1 MPRIIRYFITR
12 SGMGISLF
20 WNITFISAL
29 SQGLFVTI
37 ILLVQYLRTRHLS
50 QLILGIFLL
59 VFSQILLNNI
69 IYWNQLLG
77 EHPHFI
83 FSTVS
88 TRFLLAPLFYLYC
101 RTFLQRTF
109 KRKDVL
115 HFLPFIVLTTV
126 YSPLLLLSGS
136 EKKELASQ
144 LFSQQEEGVF
154 HIGSLINW
162 LLALQLII
170 YAAWIFYEVTIKK
183 KLGGARRQHIRWL
196 TFLNS
201 LFFVYGALMLM
212 YFILVWLQIGGIQ
225 KDFYISAVMC
235 LAIYSISYVGMVTP
249 NLLKGED
256 FLNRIQQPKYRRTP
270 LKKAYLEEVIGKL
283 EQLMRTERLYLTADI
298 SLQEIAEQLAI
309 SRHHISQ
316 ALSVQLDRTFHEYI
330 NAYRVAH
337 AQELLSTL
345 PSDENIKMVMY
356 ASGFNNRASF
366 NNNFKKFTGMTAT
379 AFLKQKQISAGRPAD
394 D

>member
-1 MPRIIRYFITR
+1 
-12 SGMGISLF
+12 MGISLF

-77 EHPHFI
+77 EYPHFI

-88 TRFLLAPLFYLYC
+88 TRFSLAPLFYLYC
-101 RTFLQRTF
+101 RTFLQRSF
-109 KRKDVL
+109 KGKDVL
-115 HFLPFIVLTTV
+115 HFLPFIVLTAI
-126 YSPLLLLSGS
+126 YFPFFLLSGL
-136 EKKELASQ
+136 EKRELAFQ
-144 LFSQQEEGVF
+144 VFSQQDDGGF

-162 LLALQLII
+162 LLALQLLV
-170 YAAWIFYEVTIKK
+170 YAAWIFYEVRKK
-183 KLGGARRQHIRWL
+183 NKVEGDRQQHFRWL

-201 LFFVYGALMLM
+201 LFFLYGALMLI
-212 YFILVWLQIGGIQ
+212 YFILIWLQIGGIQ

-249 NLLKGED
+249 NLLKGEE
-256 FLNRIQQPKYRRTP
+256 FLNRIRQPKYRRTP
-270 LKKAYLEEVIGKL
+270 LKTAYLEEVIDKL
-283 EQLMRTERLYLTADI
+283 EQLMRAEKLYLTADI
-298 SLQEIAEQLAI
+298 SLHEIAEQLAI

-316 ALSVQLDRTFHEYI
+316 ALSVRLDRTFHEYI
-330 NAYRVAH
+330 NAYRVTH
-337 AQELLSTL
+337 AQELLNDL
-345 PSDENIKMVMY
+345 PAGENIKTVMY

-379 AFLKQKQISAGRPAD
+379 AFLKQKQISAGRQAD